1 MTINQGRSA
10 SRGWGRWPVRSLT
23 AVAVTLGSLAAVPGT
38 ANALTG
44 CAGGLPSVGH
54 CYALGW
60 MGDDFGGSAIWM
72 NAVGTDLLVSCLSV
86 PDPGS
91 DFATYEMWMGT
102 NDNGAANTWV
112 EEGMNDGVGVDG
124 VNHGFSWFWA
134 DMRNPTPSTTARG
147 CRSTPLPMSA
157 STGWAAGTG
166 TSSAAAA

>member
-1 MTINQGRSA
+1 MTINPGRSA

-86 PDPGS
+86 PDPVPTSQHMRCG
-91 DFATYEMWMGT
+91 
-102 NDNGAANTWV
+102 WV
-112 EEGMNDGVGVDG
+112 
-124 VNHGFSWFWA
+124 
-134 DMRNPTPSTTARG
+134 PTTTARQ
-147 CRSTPLPMSA
+147 TPGSKR
-157 STGWAAGTG
+157 G
-166 TSSAAAA
+166 